1 MDGTVVRSRCTA
13 VIFVQSLH
21 ILLAQPFSLANLNSG
36 LFGGDLVSWGA
47 GDALLVVHDGVVV
60 VTHTQVVASLVVA
73 GAGPEVV
80 FEVTYIV
87 KMWLFFARL
96 CELNLRTLLPGTLF
110 QLMVM

>member
-21 ILLAQPFSLANLNSG
+21 VLLAQPFTLANLNSG

-47 GDALLVVHDGVVV
+47 GDALFVVHDGVVV
-60 VTHTQVVASLVVA
+60 VTHRQVVAPLVVA

-80 FEVTYIV
+80 LEVTCCENVLI
-87 KMWLFFARL
+87 FARL
-96 CELNLRTLLPGTLF
+96 WELNL
-110 QLMVM
+110 